1 MARQP
6 ASALKL
12 GQIGERVTIY
22 WQRNSGEGSI
32 TGTITAMATRV
43 EDKLMLGSNVGRYIT
58 STEVSIDDVR
68 VPCDEWEAA
77 E

>member
-6 ASALKL
+6 SSALKL
-12 GQIGERVTIY
+12 GQIGQRVTIY
-22 WQRNSGEGSI
+22 WQRDSGEGSI

-43 EDKLMLGSNVGRYIT
+43 EEKLMVGFKVGRYIV
-58 STEVSIDDVR
+58 STEVSIDDIR

>member
-1 MARQP
+1 MTRQP
-6 ASALKL
+6 ANTLKL

-43 EDKLMLGSNVGRYIT
+43 EDKLMLGSKVDRYIV
-58 STEVSIDDVR
+58 STEVSIDDIP